1 MKRLDGDGVLDLYR
15 AYNGPDAMRMAF
27 DSDFGAALAEP
38 SPQHYGRYYT
48 GWWETRNLRMVANIR
63 AAMAAQPG
71 ARALVIVGAS
81 HKGYFEAYL
90 NMMHDIR
97 LVDAEAV
104 LR

>member
-1 MKRLDGDGVLDLYR
+1 MTTADQ
-15 AYNGPDAMRMAF
+15 AWQ
-27 DSDFGAALAEP
+27 ALADWQ
-38 SPQHYGRYYT
+38 PQKLTDLVSADPEARLQALVRT
-48 GWWETRNLRMVANIR
+48 VADIR

>member
-1 MKRLDGDGVLDLYR
+1 
-15 AYNGPDAMRMAF
+15 
-27 DSDFGAALAEP
+27 
-38 SPQHYGRYYT
+38 
-48 GWWETRNLRMVANIR
+48 
-63 AAMAAQPG
+63 MAAQPG